1 MTTTRRSRNNSR
13 MLRPRQRGEIEFIPA
28 NRRKSAREPD
38 RTSDSRACVHSACRV
53 YIAPPSPWRPTTFLS
68 GQAIAAPAA
77 TGMLCPIAPPVSARC
92 RKALA
97 TRRHPTGFG
106 HACYGFRP
114 SERDAFS
121 STEYVSRIAPH
132 RRIILVAFCFFEF
145 LHSQGHSRRF
155 GDVRDTSAFPPI
167 ADARR
172 KCRRVRK
179 VVPMG
184 VIAGLV

>member
-38 RTSDSRACVHSACRV
+38 RTSDFRACVHSAYRV
-53 YIAPPSPWRPTTFLS
+53 YIAPPSPWRQTTFLS
-68 GQAIAAPAA
+68 GQAIAAPVA

-121 STEYVSRIAPH
+121 STEYVIRIAPH
-132 RRIILVAFCFFEF
+132 RRIILVAFRFFEF
-145 LHSQGHSRRF
+145 SHSQGHSRRF
-155 GDVRDTSAFPPI
+155 GDVRDTSAFPQ
-167 ADARR
+167 
-172 KCRRVRK
+172 
-179 VVPMG
+179 
-184 VIAGLV
+184 

>member
-1 MTTTRRSRNNSR
+1 

-38 RTSDSRACVHSACRV
+38 RTNDTRACVHSAYRV
-53 YIAPPSPWRPTTFLS
+53 YITPPSPWRQTTFLS
-68 GQAIAAPAA
+68 GQAIAAPVA

-114 SERDAFS
+114 SERDAFL
-121 STEYVSRIAPH
+121 STEYISRIAPH
-132 RRIILVAFCFFEF
+132 RRSKGRQGSRHFELKFALVARVDRVIQSWGKMSAGRYCCK
-145 LHSQGHSRRF
+145 SRF
-155 GDVRDTSAFPPI
+155 WVMNEIS
-167 ADARR
+167 
-172 KCRRVRK
+172 
-179 VVPMG
+179 
-184 VIAGLV
+184 